1 MSLFGSAPTMVFDGV
16 SQPTKP
22 SVEAGQPAKAKKA
35 KKDGKK
41 DGKAPTASA
50 EEEPSGKAAKAA
62 KAAAGESPSVPK
74 QSKKL
79 AADKAADAADDAAA
93 GGAAEK
99 EDDKKPN
106 RKQRAAG
113 EWTEMNARTVFVGNL
128 PVDDD
133 SHQKKL
139 RRHFAPQQR
148 HRVRVPLRTRWWH
161 SYARPPGTQA
171 AWYTGLRPW
180 AARVVRLT
188 QERPT
193 PHTPPHRPSSARSS
207 RCESARRRPQ
217 TRVCPRRRRSSRAR
231 STARSATRTMPTSS
245 SRSRAASRRPSPP
258 TARSSKED
266 TCGSTV
272 SPVPLPAQSGL
283 APLGPSTP

>member
-50 EEEPSGKAAKAA
+50 EEEPSRKAAKAA

-161 SYARPPGTQA
+161 SSVHRPPGHRASGLGCTRRTSHTRAPHAAHSTSQA
-171 AWYTGLRPW
+171 QFGA
-180 AARVVRLT
+180 VESVRI
-188 QERPT
+188 
-193 PHTPPHRPSSARSS
+193 
-207 RCESARRRPQ
+207 
-217 TRVCPRRRRSSRAR
+217 
-231 STARSATRTMPTSS
+231 RSA
-245 SRSRAASRRPSPP
+245 AASDPSMPKKAAVI
-258 TARSSKED
+258 TGALDRQIRDSYNAYVVFTEASSVAQAVATNGALFEGRHLRID
-266 TCGSTV
+266 RVAGAAAGSKR
-272 SPVPLPAQSGL
+272 
-283 APLGPSTP
+283 PSTPRA